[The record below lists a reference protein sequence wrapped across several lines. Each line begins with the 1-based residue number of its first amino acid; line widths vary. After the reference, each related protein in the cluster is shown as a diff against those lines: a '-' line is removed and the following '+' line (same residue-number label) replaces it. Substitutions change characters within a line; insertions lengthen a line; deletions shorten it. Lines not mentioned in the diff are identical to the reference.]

1 MGVEILLNQ
10 QVKNYEN
17 NMLVL
22 DDGNFIE
29 SANVYWVAGVKAN
42 SLAGL
47 PAECYGPGNRL
58 RVNEHNQIQD
68 FKNIFAIGDT
78 ALMISEEYPK
88 GHPQVVQPAIQ
99 QAMNLIKNLRNIEKG
114 QPLIPFKY
122 YNKGS
127 MATIGRNNAV
137 VELQKIR
144 FQWIS
149 RMGSMAIYTLDEHSG
164 GKKPFIY
171 FYRLDVELFHLRP
184 IPATYHQTTAF

>member
-1 MGVEILLNQ
+1 
-10 QVKNYEN
+10 
-17 NMLVL
+17 MLVL

-114 QPLIPFKY
+114 QPLIPL
-122 YNKGS
+122 NIIIKGLWQPS
-127 MATIGRNNAV
+127 GEIM
-137 VELQKIR
+137 
-144 FQWIS
+144 QW
-149 RMGSMAIYTLDEHSG
+149 
-164 GKKPFIY
+164 
-171 FYRLDVELFHLRP
+171 
-184 IPATYHQTTAF
+184 

>member
-1 MGVEILLNQ
+1 MN
-10 QVKNYEN
+10 
-17 NMLVL
+17 
-22 DDGNFIE
+22 
-29 SANVYWVAGVKAN
+29 
-42 SLAGL
+42 
-47 PAECYGPGNRL
+47 
-58 RVNEHNQIQD
+58 NQIQD

-122 YNKGS
+122 NKGS

-144 FQWIS
+144 F
-149 RMGSMAIYTLDEHSG
+149 SG
-164 GKKPFIY
+164 FPAWAVWLFIHLMSIVGVKNRLFIFIDWMWSYFTYDPSLRLIIKPQPSKEETENKSN
-171 FYRLDVELFHLRP
+171 DK
-184 IPATYHQTTAF
+184 

>member
-1 MGVEILLNQ
+1 
-10 QVKNYEN
+10 
-17 NMLVL
+17 MLVL

-144 FQWIS
+144 FSGFPHGQY
-149 RMGSMAIYTLDEHSG
+149 GYLYT
-164 GKKPFIY
+164 
-171 FYRLDVELFHLRP
+171 
-184 IPATYHQTTAF
+184 

>member
-1 MGVEILLNQ
+1 
-10 QVKNYEN
+10 
-17 NMLVL
+17 MLVL

-144 FQWIS
+144 FSGFPAWAVWLFIHLMS
-149 RMGSMAIYTLDEHSG
+149 IVG

>member
-1 MGVEILLNQ
+1 
-10 QVKNYEN
+10 
-17 NMLVL
+17 
-22 DDGNFIE
+22 
-29 SANVYWVAGVKAN
+29 
-42 SLAGL
+42 
-47 PAECYGPGNRL
+47 
-58 RVNEHNQIQD
+58 
-68 FKNIFAIGDT
+68 
-78 ALMISEEYPK
+78 MISEEYPK

-137 VELQKIR
+137 VELQR
-144 FQWIS
+144 YVSVDF

-184 IPATYHQTTAF
+184 ILRLIIKPQPSKEETENKSNDK

>member
-1 MGVEILLNQ
+1 
-10 QVKNYEN
+10 
-17 NMLVL
+17 MLVL

-144 FQWIS
+144 F
-149 RMGSMAIYTLDEHSG
+149 SG
-164 GKKPFIY
+164 FPAWAVWLFIHLMSIVGVKTVY
-171 FYRLDVELFHLRP
+171 LFYRLDVELFHLRP